1 MFNVGFS
8 EILVVALVGII
19 VIDKEKVPM
28 FIDSVRILYRYILK
42 IRSKTKKFLKDAGVE
57 DLYTEE
63 EVNYII
69 GKDGKLYQ
77 AYNVENHD
85 VENHNNDSKNSSG
98 G

>member
-28 FIDSVRILYRYILK
+28 FIDFIRILYRHILR
-42 IRSKTKKFLKDAGVE
+42 IRSKTKKLLKDAGVE
-57 DLYTEE
+57 GLYTEE
-63 EVNYII
+63 EVNYIT
-69 GKDGKLYQ
+69 GKDGKLYP

-85 VENHNNDSKNSSG
+85 NDSKNSSSG
-98 G
+98 